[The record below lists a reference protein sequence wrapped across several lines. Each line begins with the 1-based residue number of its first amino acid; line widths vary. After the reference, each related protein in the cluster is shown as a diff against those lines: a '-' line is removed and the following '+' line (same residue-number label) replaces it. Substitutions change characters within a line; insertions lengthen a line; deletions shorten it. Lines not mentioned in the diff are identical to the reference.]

1 MRGRILEYS
10 EKEKQYDKI
19 ISNIISYLLK
29 EYSNKD
35 KIYVSG
41 LKNNSDSFLWM
52 NILDM
57 MRLFRKEI
65 YINCSPKTYFKLK
78 KEFPNFVF
86 SFTLKKGKSI
96 KKIQKEII
104 KNYNLEEKVLL
115 EIYHEYYERRK

>member
-1 MRGRILEYS
+1 MKGRILEYS

-104 KNYNLEEKVLL
+104 KKYNLEEKVLL